1 MVGLGGLRQHINRK
15 TIGDNMENETE
26 TKTEKTELTAEQ
38 KLAERNSRN
47 DTKIKG
53 FNTQVTAINL
63 VAETLEALYPAVEGE
78 PKNSPNNRLIRRIDQ
93 LVDNIMDF
101 QDAFA
106 LDSTHSN
113 IVSLRNA
120 YDTIDLGVQKLIAS
134 NVTQLQPFIARTR
147 NQVVLTQEDIDNAKA
162 DTAYATAYVQALVKA
177 KIDIKQ
183 MGSRGYNTDKT
194 VEVTVNGNVEQHNP
208 SNIYDQAKLIIS
220 VAGQRALSRQTQKVK
235 PAPVVAPTTEGV
247 EQKA

>member
-1 MVGLGGLRQHINRK
+1 MVTDK
-15 TIGDNMENETE
+15 E

-38 KLAERNSRN
+38 KLAERNTRN

-53 FNTQVTAINL
+53 YNTQVTAINL

-93 LVDNIMDF
+93 LGDNILDF

-106 LDSTHSN
+106 LDSTYVN

-134 NVTQLQPFIARTR
+134 NVNQLDPFIARTR
-147 NQVVLTQEDIDNAKA
+147 NQVILTQADIDNAAA

-177 KIDIKQ
+177 KIDISQ
-183 MGSRGYNTDKT
+183 MGSRGYNTTET

-235 PAPVVAPTTEGV
+235 PAVVEAPATEGV